1 MDQMAMN
8 RALIRISH
16 EIIERNHG
24 TENLVLIGILR
35 RGVPMAERIADHIQ
49 KAENVQIPVGT
60 LDITFYRDDLTML
73 QDQPE
78 VAGTSLPFSV
88 KGKKVI
94 LIKRHPMGKS
104 YLAICLFGLVFSVRP
119 LNAAEYNHER
129 IHAVQQKELLY
140 LPFFVWYVIE
150 WLILLV
156 IYRDGK
162 KAYRNIRFEKEAY
175 NHQNDL
181 DYLKK
186 RKHFHYK

>member
-1 MDQMAMN
+1 MTKRQ
-8 RALIRISH
+8 
-16 EIIERNHG
+16 
-24 TENLVLIGILR
+24 
-35 RGVPMAERIADHIQ
+35 
-49 KAENVQIPVGT
+49 
-60 LDITFYRDDLTML
+60 
-73 QDQPE
+73 
-78 VAGTSLPFSV
+78 
-88 KGKKVI
+88 KVI

-119 LNAAEYNHER
+119 LNATEYNHER

-140 LPFFVWYVIE
+140 LPFFIWYVIE

-156 IYRDGK
+156 RFRNGK
-162 KAYRNIRFEKEAY
+162 KAYYNIRFEKEAY